1 MDEITYNEKLAAL
14 ARVTKNRAMLAQLAR
29 KPRPEKL
36 DYLLRKF
43 RVKMEER
50 KTGDGRPKTEVMD
63 APPPTPKQK
72 APTPPP
78 AKDKKVIKRF
88 DLQEQHPERW
98 KFVRDGVQI
107 NYNDLPPYIKKMF
120 DENVALYKEVR
131 SLHEK
136 LKLMHKAE
144 PEDRQPLVNEI
155 TRHDDRIRK
164 NWAEIDAWQPGQE
177 PEPAPGKPQVK
188 MDHKRISANRK
199 YISKNLEKCDPK
211 NKKADYFRENIQQR
225 YNEMK
230 AAQVS
235 MSEKTMAELKAAGI
249 EI

>member
-1 MDEITYNEKLAAL
+1 MAEISYNEKLAAL
-14 ARVTKNRAMLAQLAR
+14 ARATKNRAMLAQLAR
-29 KPRPEKL
+29 KPRPDKV

-43 RVKMEER
+43 GVKVESGKPE
-50 KTGDGRPKTEVMD
+50 TGSPKPEVKK
-63 APPPTPKQK
+63 APPPP
-72 APTPPP
+72 PPP
-78 AKDKKVIKRF
+78 AKEKKVIKRF
-88 DLQEQHPERW
+88 DLQEQHPDRW
-98 KFVRDGVQI
+98 RFVRDGVQI

-131 SLHEK
+131 ILHEK

-155 TRHDDRIRK
+155 TRHDERIRK
-164 NWAEIDAWQPGQE
+164 NWTDIDAWQPGQE
-177 PEPAPGKPQVK
+177 PDPALEKLPVK

>member
-1 MDEITYNEKLAAL
+1 MAEISYNEKLAAL
-14 ARVTKNRAMLAQLAR
+14 ARATKNRAMLAQLAR
-29 KPRPEKL
+29 KPRPDKL

-43 RVKMEER
+43 GVKVESGKPEA
-50 KTGDGRPKTEVMD
+50 GSPKPEVKK
-63 APPPTPKQK
+63 APPPPEPQLQK
-72 APTPPP
+72 AKKIVRKLKEQKPGQWRIVKNGAEVDYDDMP
-78 AKDKKVIKRF
+78 AH
-88 DLQEQHPERW
+88 LQNAW
-98 KFVRDGVQI
+98 
-107 NYNDLPPYIKKMF
+107 
-120 DENVALYKEVR
+120 DENRDRYKQIR

-136 LKLMHKAE
+136 LKLMHRAE

-155 TRHDDRIRK
+155 VRHDERIRK
-164 NWAEIDAWQPGQE
+164 NWADIDAWQPGQE
-177 PEPAPGKPQVK
+177 PDPAPEKLPVK

-199 YISKNLEKCDPK
+199 YISKNLEKCDSK

>member
-1 MDEITYNEKLAAL
+1 M
-14 ARVTKNRAMLAQLAR
+14 
-29 KPRPEKL
+29 
-36 DYLLRKF
+36 
-43 RVKMEER
+43 
-50 KTGDGRPKTEVMD
+50 
-63 APPPTPKQK
+63 
-72 APTPPP
+72 
-78 AKDKKVIKRF
+78 IKRF

-98 KFVRDGVQI
+98 RFVRDGVQI

-164 NWAEIDAWQPGQE
+164 NWTEIDAWNPAQE
-177 PEPAPGKPQVK
+177 SETNETPVK

-199 YISKNLEKCDPK
+199 YISKNLEKCGLK

-230 AAQVS
+230 AAQVT